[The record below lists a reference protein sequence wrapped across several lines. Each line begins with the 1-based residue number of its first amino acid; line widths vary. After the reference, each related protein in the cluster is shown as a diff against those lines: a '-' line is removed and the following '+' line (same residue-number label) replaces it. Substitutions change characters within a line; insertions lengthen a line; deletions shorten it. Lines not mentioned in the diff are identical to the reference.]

1 MDSDF
6 VTRKVKRRDNL
17 IPFLDQLEKLHELQ
31 KDNRKNPPYPYDEKK
46 GIIRIPKKV
55 EEELKHLTRNG
66 KKIEAIKKV
75 GEFTGA
81 SLSVC
86 KDYVD
91 SLLTIF

>member
-6 VTRKVKRRDNL
+6 VTRKIKRRDNP
-17 IPFLDQLEKLHELQ
+17 IPFLDQLEKLHQLQ
-31 KDNRKNPPYPYDEKK
+31 KDNLKKPPYPYDEKK

-66 KKIEAIKKV
+66 KKIEAMKKV
-75 GEFTGA
+75 GELTGA
-81 SLSVC
+81 SLRVC